1 MKHFSVLFLIL
12 LIACSSPNK
21 HSIEGVY
28 SAEHS
33 DTHQLWIL
41 SDGYSSRIDFKNQK
55 YISTKGGTYDFDENM
70 LMVNTEFNDH
80 DASKIGEQI
89 THRLTFQGNNFTDEN
104 GISWVKQPSQS
115 QKLDGLWEI
124 SGRQNNGKF
133 EGIKHTGSRK
143 TIKILK
149 DGYFQ
154 WIAIEPDT
162 KKFFGTGGGKYTF
175 EDGKYTE
182 EILFFSKD
190 DSRVGAKLL
199 FDGELI
205 DDQWHHIGESSKG
218 DPFHEIWIR
227 D

>member
-1 MKHFSVLFLIL
+1 MKYFSALFLIL
-12 LIACSSPNK
+12 LIACSPQNK

-28 SAEHS
+28 SAENS
-33 DTHQLWIL
+33 ETHQLWIL
-41 SDGYSSRIDFKNQK
+41 TDDYSSRIEFKNQE
-55 YISTKGGTYDFDENM
+55 YISSKGGTYDFDRNK
-70 LMVNTEFNDH
+70 LIVKTEFND
-80 DASKIGEQI
+80 DDPSKTGQQI
-89 THRLTFQGNNFTDEN
+89 THQLTFQDNNFTDKN
-104 GISWVKQPSQS
+104 GISWIKQPAQS
-115 QKLDGLWEI
+115 QNLDGLWKI
-124 SGRQNNGKF
+124 SGRQNNGEF
-133 EGIKHTGSRK
+133 EKIGHTGSRK

-154 WIAIEPDT
+154 WIALEPDA

-190 DSRVGAKLL
+190 DSRVGAELL

-205 DDQWHHIGESSKG
+205 EEEWHHIGKSSKG
-218 DPFHEIWIR
+218 DPFHEIWVR